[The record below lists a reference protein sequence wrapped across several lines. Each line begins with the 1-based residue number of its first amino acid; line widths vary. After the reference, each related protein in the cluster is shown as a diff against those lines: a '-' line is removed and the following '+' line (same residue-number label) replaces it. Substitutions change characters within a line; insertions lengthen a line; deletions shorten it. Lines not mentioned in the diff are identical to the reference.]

1 MNKHEQG
8 LAARRRE
15 LVERSTAQRAALV
28 ASAEPLARKAAAL
41 DRIVASV
48 RRYPFAV
55 ALAVGAV
62 ALVGPRKLFDL
73 GARAITLY
81 LLLKRS
87 T

>member
-15 LVERSTAQRAALV
+15 LVERSTAQRAALLS
-28 ASAEPLARKAAAL
+28 SAEPLARKAAAL
-41 DRIVASV
+41 DRIAASV
-48 RRYPFAV
+48 RRYPFVA

-62 ALVGPRKLFDL
+62 CLVGPRKLFDL
-73 GARAITLY
+73 GARAVTLY